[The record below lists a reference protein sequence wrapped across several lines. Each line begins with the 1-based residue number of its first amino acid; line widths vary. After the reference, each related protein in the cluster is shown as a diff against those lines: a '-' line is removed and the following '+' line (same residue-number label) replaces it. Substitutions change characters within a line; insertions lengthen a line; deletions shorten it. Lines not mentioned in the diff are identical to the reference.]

1 MPRKKAF
8 CDLNNEPKPPKK
20 LSRRRALR
28 NAGAALVTVPIANSL
43 GVNLDEL
50 QAADQS
56 SHHAKLDPQSLSA
69 HGVHG
74 AGAPVSAGPDALDAL
89 LYPPRP
95 RRRVPGKKR
104 EYEIVAEQREIE
116 IIKGVKFEAWT
127 YNGSVPGPIL
137 RLSEGEILS
146 VHFTNATEH
155 PHTMHFH
162 GIHPAKMD
170 GVFEVVAPGESFH
183 YEFEARPAGVHP
195 YHCHVPPLTEHI
207 QRGLYGTLIVDPKQP
222 RKPAQEL
229 VMVMNGYDTDKDGE
243 NNFYTV
249 NGIAFFHAKHP
260 IRVKRSQ
267 TVRIYLVNMTEFDPI
282 NSFHLHGE
290 FFRYQESGHPEN
302 SWRHTDNVALTQGE
316 RGVIEIDFNNTGMF
330 MFHAHQTE
338 FIELGWTGFFEVV
351 D

>member
-1 MPRKKAF
+1 MLGL
-8 CDLNNEPKPPKK
+8 DLAAAATEDH
-20 LSRRRALR
+20 
-28 NAGAALVTVPIANSL
+28 AGH
-43 GVNLDEL
+43 GGK
-50 QAADQS
+50 Q
-56 SHHAKLDPQSLSA
+56 LDPQSLSA

-74 AGAPVSAGPDALDAL
+74 ASAPVGIGPGALDSL
-89 LYPPRP
+89 LYPPKP
-95 RRRVPGKKR
+95 QRRQPGKKR
-104 EYEIVAEQREIE
+104 EFEIVAQQRQIE
-116 IIKGVKFEAWT
+116 IIKGVKFDAWT
-127 YNGSVPGPIL
+127 YNGTVPGPIL
-137 RLSEGEILS
+137 RVNEGEILS
-146 VHFTNATEH
+146 VNFLNATEH

-162 GIHPAKMD
+162 GIHPADMD
-170 GVFEVVAPGESFH
+170 GVFEVVAPGDSFK

-195 YHCHVPPLTEHI
+195 YHCHVPPLREHI
-207 QRGLYGTLIVDPKQP
+207 QRGLYGTLIVDPKEK

-249 NGIAFFHAKHP
+249 NGVAFYFAKYP

-267 TVRIYLVNMTEFDPI
+267 TVRIYLVNMTEFDPV
-282 NSFHLHGE
+282 NSFHLHGA
-290 FFRYQESGHPEN
+290 FFRYQENGRSDN
-302 SWRHTDNVALTQGE
+302 AWRHTDNVAQIQGE